1 MKKYLMLLSAT
12 LLFTVAANAQ
22 YYDEKEG
29 EKLSK
34 KEERRK
40 KKEEARKKFEI
51 NKLLGIQMME
61 KRDFVLQADR
71 ISAKTGPAVGVARN
85 VNYIMINGDNMIVQY
100 GLNNASVGLNGV
112 GGATL
117 EGKIKKF
124 DVKNRGEGKP
134 YLVTVQFATPYLNGV
149 ATVQIN
155 IRGDQ
160 ADAMLNA
167 SGRQINFFGEFATI
181 ENSGVIMAK
190 TRGAFN

>member
-1 MKKYLMLLSAT
+1 MKKYLLLLSAL

-29 EKLSK
+29 AKLSK

-40 KKEEARKKFEI
+40 KKEEARRKFEV

-61 KRDFVLQADR
+61 KRDFVLLADR
-71 ISAKTGPAVGVARN
+71 ISAKTGPAVGVSRN
-85 VNYIMINGDNMIVQY
+85 VNYIMISGENMVVQY
-100 GLNNASVGLNGV
+100 GINNASVGLNGV

-134 YLVTVQFATPYLNGV
+134 YLVTIQFATPYLNGV

-155 IRGDQ
+155 IRGDK

-167 SGRQINFFGEFATI
+167 SGRQLNFFGEYASE
-181 ENSGVIMAK
+181 ENSGIMLAK